1 VSRGRGVSAVV
12 ALVSAILRLYPSRF
26 RQRFGN
32 EIRDSVRAD
41 LRESLELGRR
51 AFVAASAR
59 ELVQAAGGVVP
70 QHRLERARRR
80 RLTFKE
86 SLMHT
91 FRSALADVRF
101 AVRSLSQ
108 SPAFTVVAVGVLALA
123 IGAGTAIFSVVDAV
137 VLRGLPFDGHDRLA
151 AVLEQDIK
159 RPQTF
164 GGGRTT
170 LQTFLDWRERQHSFE
185 RLALVGGTRFWVPSA
200 TGQPMEIR
208 GQRVSHE
215 FFETLRVPPLLGRG
229 FSIEEESHG
238 RRVVVLSYGFWQQRF
253 EGAEDIVGRTI
264 ELNDVPDAPWEV
276 VGVMPPGFAWPVAAD
291 QPTAVY
297 IPPEIQESDR
307 TRVNAGRNYN
317 WLAIGRLEPGVSFA
331 QAQEEMSRIM
341 AALEAEHPTWM
352 ADQGARV
359 VPLHRHIAGDVRGW
373 MLLLLG
379 AVGLVLLIA
388 CANVANLMLARYTV
402 KAREMGIR
410 AALGAGR
417 WRLVR
422 GLLIEGLVLSLAGA
436 ALGVFAA
443 QGGVALLRAW
453 LPPELPRL
461 ASVGIDLRVLA
472 AAAGAAVMT
481 GMVFGLLPALQSSR
495 PDIARAL
502 GDGGRSMTG
511 ARGGRLRSALVVA
524 EVALAV
530 LLLVGAGLF
539 TGSFIQLLRIDPGF
553 DYRNLIAI
561 DVGVRADPAALAAA
575 GTPAERQQVLAA
587 ARSRGGAF
595 FETIKAAIGRVPGVA
610 GVEQVNGGVPL
621 TGSWGRVG
629 VTLPGRGALT
639 GDGDDIDLRSV
650 SPGYLELL
658 GVPLREGRYLREED
672 NRPGSE
678 QVLVINEAAAR
689 KYWPGERA
697 LGQRITV
704 SGDDRIVVGIVG
716 SIRHLGPESPARQE
730 AYRPIGSPSSA
741 TLMIR
746 TTRDARD
753 VLPGVKSAIWSVDP
767 RQRLSGDA
775 FTLEGYMD
783 RLIAQRRFSM
793 ALLALLGALGL
804 VIAAA
809 GVYGVMAYAVSQ
821 RTQEIGVR
829 IALGARPSDV
839 MSMILRQAAL
849 LVGLGLALGTA
860 VAWYASTAAQ
870 AFLFRMASN
879 DVRVFAAA
887 VTVLAASGL
896 VACVLPARRAARVD
910 PLIALRGA

>member
-1 VSRGRGVSAVV
+1 VSPGRGVSAVV

-26 RQRFGN
+26 RHRFGG
-32 EIRDSVRAD
+32 EILESVRSE
-41 LRESLELGRR
+41 LEESIEAGGG

-59 ELVQAAGGVVP
+59 ELAQAAAGVVP

-151 AVLEQDIK
+151 AVLEQDIR

-170 LQTFLDWRERQHSFE
+170 LQTFLDWRERQQSFE
-185 RLALVGGTRFWVPSA
+185 RLALVGSTRFWVPSA
-200 TGQPMEIR
+200 TGEPMEIH

-215 FFETLRVPPLLGRG
+215 FFETLRARPLLGRG
-229 FSIEEESHG
+229 FTIEEESSG
-238 RRVVVLSYGFWQQRF
+238 RHRVVVLSHGFWQQRF
-253 EGAEDIVGRTI
+253 GGTGDIVGRTI
-264 ELNDVPDAPWEV
+264 DLSDESWEV
-276 VGVMPPGFAWPVAAD
+276 VGVMPPGFAWPVAAEHA
-291 QPTAVY
+291 TAVY
-297 IPPEIQESDR
+297 VPPRIQEGDR

-317 WLAIGRLEPGVSFA
+317 WLSIGRLKPGVSFA
-331 QAQEEMSRIM
+331 QAQDEMSRIM
-341 AALEAEHPTWM
+341 AALEAEHPEWM
-352 ADQGARV
+352 ADQRARV
-359 VPLHRHIAGDVRGW
+359 VALHSHIAGDARGW

-379 AVGLVLLIA
+379 AVLLVLLIA

-402 KAREMGIR
+402 KARELGIR
-410 AALGAGR
+410 AALGATR

-422 GLLIEGLVLSLAGA
+422 GLLVEGLVLSSAGA
-436 ALGVFAA
+436 ALGVLAA
-443 QGGVALLRAW
+443 HGGVAVLRAW

-461 ASVGIDLRVLA
+461 ASVAIDFRVLA
-472 AAAGAAVMT
+472 AAAGAAIAT
-481 GMVFGLLPALQSSR
+481 GVIFGVLPALQSSR
-495 PDIARAL
+495 PDIVRVL
-502 GDGGRSMTG
+502 GDGGRSMTAG
-511 ARGGRLRSALVVA
+511 RGGRLRSALVIA
-524 EVALAV
+524 EVAIAV

-539 TGSFIQLLRIDPGF
+539 TASFIQLMRVDQGF

-561 DVGVRADPAALAAA
+561 TVGVRADPAALAAA
-575 GTPAERQQVLAA
+575 RTPEERRQVLAA
-587 ARSRGGAF
+587 AAARAGAY
-595 FETIKAAIGRVPGVA
+595 FEAMEAAIGPVPGVA
-610 GVEQVNGGVPL
+610 GIEQVTGGVPL
-621 TGSWGRVG
+621 TGSWGRVS
-629 VTLPGRGALT
+629 VSLPGRGDMTL
-639 GDGDDIDLRSV
+639 DDDNDIDLRSV
-650 SPGYLELL
+650 SAGYLQLL
-658 GVPLREGRYLREED
+658 GVPLREGRSLRDED
-672 NRPGSE
+672 NRHGSE
-678 QVLVINEAAAR
+678 KVIVINEAAAR
-689 KYWPGERA
+689 KYWPGARA
-697 LGQRITV
+697 LGQRLSV
-704 SGDDRIVVGIVG
+704 GGDERLVVGIVG
-716 SIRHLGPESPARQE
+716 DIRTLGPESPARQE

-741 TLMIR
+741 TLVIR
-746 TTRDARD
+746 TLRDPHE
-753 VLPGVKSAIWSVDP
+753 VLPGVKAAIWSVNPD
-767 RQRLSGDA
+767 QRLFGDT
-775 FTLEGYMD
+775 FTLEGHMD
-783 RLIAQRRFSM
+783 RMIAQRRFSM
-793 ALLALLGALGL
+793 ALLSLLGALGL

-829 IALGARPSDV
+829 MALGARPSDV
-839 MSMILRQAAL
+839 MAMILRQAAL

-860 VAWYASTAAQ
+860 VAWYASAGAQ

-879 DVRVFAAA
+879 DLRVFAAA
-887 VTVLAASGL
+887 VAVLAASGL